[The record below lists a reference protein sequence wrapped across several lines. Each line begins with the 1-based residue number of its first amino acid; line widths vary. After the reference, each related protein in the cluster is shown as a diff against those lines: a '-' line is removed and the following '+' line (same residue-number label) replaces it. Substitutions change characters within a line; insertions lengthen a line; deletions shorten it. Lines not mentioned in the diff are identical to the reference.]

1 MMTPKFRVFM
11 NDASSQNG
19 AGTAW
24 HEIHGV
30 KDGDNFEYTKENVL
44 IKPRLDLEVNNAG
57 KFEFTIPIGHNQYDW
72 PKVDATMVE
81 VYELAPNID
90 IEQTIICD
98 IIDDFNTVRPVDISA
113 GTVKPGWITIYVHY
127 SALTFDALAQSFTI
141 KKFLGGTE
149 VDSITVN
156 CTDPKGT
163 YYKYA
168 MQTTA
173 GQTNSFTIQS
183 VGKATVPV
191 QIKMYTEVSTYTP
204 TYKSVFYGRVS
215 QIDVDFYKN
224 KVVSCEGALA
234 FLNDVIIRDEDGD
247 DEGKSDGRTCSL
259 SAFLKDYFF
268 PLYNAGGGTRIVS
281 VDPVVKRTGATR
293 PIADRLQMG
302 MATTQSGAD
311 IQPGDGDRTGAKEI
325 YRRISYEN
333 AFEVFTKKIVGAEG
347 GYFLMRRSDIN
358 ISQPSTKS
366 GFSITRWKYILP
378 KTNDPYPADETTN
391 EFQAVA
397 EYKLNLTDL
406 KHTWAIDD
414 IVTTVVPIGH
424 YNSDDVTIYN
434 AEYIETGIDLYSVNT
449 QGSEPVY
456 SKIDLSGWY
465 IPATLDNTCYFA
477 FYDMIGG
484 CRMWTKVINNNI
496 TLYTYNSYADFKL
509 DKDATSVA
517 HKNLELTRTTGDA
530 YPDVPALVGKG
541 RPIDISTFVTAK
553 GWNYFAIKSNAE
565 GAGTSQFKVGR
576 IDRDANVGNAYLLD
590 YIEDP
595 ALVAKYGNK
604 SKVVD
609 FNDLAGGSRPEVR
622 KSLIKAGADWLRKQI
637 YIPETLEVN
646 AVDMTYLDPK
656 GESGAYPF
664 MLGQSVRVL
673 AANHGVVEKLMTI
686 TKLEIDLD
694 SAKMMVTLGTP
705 QIPTLTEYYKSKK
718 KGEYTKEYTINDNT

>member
-1 MMTPKFRVFM
+1 MMAPKFRVFM
-11 NDASSQNG
+11 SDADFQGVG
-19 AGTAW
+19 AHW

-30 KDGDNFEYTKENVL
+30 KNGDNFEYTKENVL

-57 KFEFTIPIGHNQYDW
+57 KFEFTMPIGHNQYDW

-98 IIDDFNTVRPVDISA
+98 IIDDFNTVRPVVISA

-149 VDSITVN
+149 VDRVTVN

-173 GQTNSFTIQS
+173 GQDNSFTIES
-183 VGKATVPV
+183 VGEATVPV

-204 TYKSVFYGRVS
+204 LYKSIFYGRVS
-215 QIDVDFYKN
+215 QIDMDFYKN

-234 FLNDVIIRDEDGD
+234 FLNDVVIRDMDATTTSITTFLNTFFSRYNNG
-247 DEGKSDGRTCSL
+247 GRNNNNS
-259 SAFLKDYFF
+259 
-268 PLYNAGGGTRIVS
+268 
-281 VDPVVKRTGATR
+281 R
-293 PIADRLQMG
+293 PIAERLQMSL
-302 MATTQSGAD
+302 AS
-311 IQPGDGDRTGAKEI
+311 IQAGDGDRTSAKQI
-325 YRRISYEN
+325 YRKIPYEN

-347 GYFLMRRSDIN
+347 GYFLMQRSVLQITDG
-358 ISQPSTKS
+358 SDRTYQS
-366 GFSITRWKYILP
+366 GFTPTEWRYILP
-378 KTNDPYPADETTN
+378 KTNDPYPANDETT

-406 KHTWAIDD
+406 KHTWTIDD
-414 IVTTVVPIGH
+414 IVTTVIPIGH
-424 YNSDDVTIYN
+424 FNSDDITIYN

-484 CRMWTKVINNNI
+484 CRMWTKVINNNV

-595 ALVAKYGNK
+595 SLVAKYGNK
-604 SKVVD
+604 SKVAD
-609 FNDLAGGSRPEVR
+609 FNDLAGGNKAEVR
-622 KSLIKAGADWLRKQI
+622 KNLIKAGADWLRKQI

>member
-1 MMTPKFRVFM
+1 MMAPKFRVFM
-11 NDASSQNG
+11 SDADFQGVG
-19 AGTAW
+19 AHW

-30 KDGDNFEYTKENVL
+30 KNGDNFEYTKENVL

-57 KFEFTIPIGHNQYDW
+57 KFEFTMPIGHNQYDW

-183 VGKATVPV
+183 VGEATVPV

-234 FLNDVIIRDEDGD
+234 FLNDVVIRDMDATTTSITTFLDTFFSRYNNG
-247 DEGKSDGRTCSL
+247 GRNNNNS
-259 SAFLKDYFF
+259 S
-268 PLYNAGGGTRIVS
+268 
-281 VDPVVKRTGATR
+281 R
-293 PIADRLQMG
+293 PIAERLRMSLAG
-302 MATTQSGAD
+302 
-311 IQPGDGDRTGAKEI
+311 IQAGDGDRTSAKQI
-325 YRRISYEN
+325 YRKIPYEN

-347 GYFLMRRSDIN
+347 GYFLMQRSVLQIADG
-358 ISQPSTKS
+358 SDRTYPS
-366 GFSITRWKYILP
+366 GFTPTEWRYILP
-378 KTNDPYPADETTN
+378 KTNDPYPANDETT

-414 IVTTVVPIGH
+414 IVTTVIPIGH
-424 YNSDDVTIYN
+424 YNSDDITIYN
-434 AEYIETGIDLYSVNT
+434 AEYIENKVYLYSVNT

-456 SKIDLSGWY
+456 SKIDVPNDGITIDNALRDSG
-465 IPATLDNTCYFA
+465 YFA
-477 FYDMIGG
+477 FYDKIGG
-484 CRMWTKVINNNI
+484 CRMWTKVNTNPV
-496 TLYTYNSYADFKL
+496 TLYAYRGDNAYDNFKL
-509 DKDATSVA
+509 DKNATPDPSAEHATTTMVR
-517 HKNLELTRTTGDA
+517 NTGDA
-530 YPDVPALVGKG
+530 YPDVQALVGKG
-541 RPIDISTFVTAK
+541 RPIPRSTFATTR
-553 GWNYFAIKSNAE
+553 GWNYFAVKSNAE
-565 GAGTSQFKVGR
+565 GAGTSGFKISR
-576 IDRDANVGNAYLLD
+576 IDRDSNDEGNTYQYD

-595 ALVAKYGNK
+595 GLVAKYGNK

-609 FNDLAGGSRPEVR
+609 FNDLAGNDKPTVR
-622 KSLIKAGADWLRKQI
+622 RNLIKAGADWLTNQI